1 MKKQGK
7 WLLLGALLAPSV
19 HAYTAPLPEV
29 DTLHVSART
38 IYPPELNTVG
48 EAANW
53 LLEPLGYHIIADYPA
68 PTSAAAIL
76 KQPIP
81 TAAKMHRTMPVTHAL
96 QLLIGEGN
104 TIVVDR
110 KNRLIT
116 FSKGVLL

>member
-1 MKKQGK
+1 VKKQGK
-7 WLLLGALLAPSV
+7 WLLIAALLAPSV
-19 HAYTAPLPEV
+19 QAYNAPLPEV

-48 EAANW
+48 QAAEW
-53 LLEPLGYHIIADYPA
+53 LLEPLGYHIITDFPA
-68 PTSAAAIL
+68 PTSAKSIL
-76 KQPIP
+76 QQPIP
-81 TAAKMHRTMPVTHAL
+81 TAAKMHRTMPVTHVL